1 LINLMA
7 KFFLMNP
14 YVRIFL
20 ILACFGTFHSFTAK
34 ESVKSAIL
42 SKLGMGY
49 PAYAI
54 VRALIS
60 LSVLVLSIVAL
71 FNYANTTKVLFRPIH
86 GLPAIIP
93 TMFAF
98 WIAMMALGQVAKGG
112 CLPQFFGLKEY
123 PKLFFFSGAYSIC
136 RHPMY
141 TGWLIASWGIVMSKP
156 YLLTLFYNTLISL
169 FVVHESL
176 QEEKRMIEL
185 FGDRY
190 LVYKKK
196 IPFLLPYGF
205 LKKEIREHGA
215 PRF

>member
-1 LINLMA
+1 MI
-7 KFFLMNP
+7 P

-20 ILACFGTFHSFTAK
+20 ILAFFGAFHSLTAK
-34 ESVKSAIL
+34 ERVRSAIC
-42 SKLGMGY
+42 SKLGMGN
-49 PAYAI
+49 PAYAV

-60 LSVLVLSIVAL
+60 MSLLVLSLVAL
-71 FNYANTTKVLFRPIH
+71 FYDTDTTGRLFSPIH
-86 GLPAIIP
+86 GLPAIVP

-98 WIAMMALGQVAKGG
+98 WIAMMALGQVAKGRR
-112 CLPQFFGLKEY
+112 LPQFFGLKEY
-123 PKLFFFSGAYSIC
+123 PKLFYFSGAYSIC

-156 YLLTLFYNTLISL
+156 YLLTLFYNLLITL
-169 FVVHESL
+169 FVIHESL
-176 QEEKRMIEL
+176 QEEKRMTGL

-190 LVYKKK
+190 LAYKKQ

-215 PRF
+215 PKF

>member
-1 LINLMA
+1 MI
-7 KFFLMNP
+7 P

-20 ILACFGTFHSFTAK
+20 ILACFGTFHSLTAK
-34 ESVKSAIL
+34 EGVRSSFR
-42 SKLGMGY
+42 SKLGLGH

-54 VRALIS
+54 IRASIS
-60 LSVLVLSIVAL
+60 LSVLVLSIV
-71 FNYANTTKVLFRPIH
+71 VLFKDADTTRTLFSPIH
-86 GLPAIIP
+86 GLPAIVP

-98 WIAMMALGQVAKGG
+98 WIAMMALGQVAKGRR
-112 CLPQFFGLKEY
+112 LPQFFGLKEY

-156 YLLTLFYNTLISL
+156 YLLTLFYNLLITL

-176 QEEKRMIEL
+176 QEEKRMTEL

-190 LVYKKK
+190 LAYKKT

-205 LKKEIREHGA
+205 LKKEIRQYGA
-215 PRF
+215 PKF

>member
-1 LINLMA
+1 MA
-7 KFFLMNP
+7 NFFLMNP
-14 YVRIFL
+14 YVRIFI
-20 ILACFGTFHSFTAK
+20 ILACFGTFHSLTAK
-34 ESVKSAIL
+34 ERAKSAIR
-42 SKLGMGY
+42 SKLGLGN
-49 PAYAI
+49 PAYA
-54 VRALIS
+54 VARASIS
-60 LSVLVLSIVAL
+60 LSILVLSIVAL
-71 FNYANTTKVLFRPIH
+71 FYGANTTKAFFSPIH
-86 GLPAIIP
+86 GLPAIVP

-98 WIAMMALGQVAKGG
+98 WIAMMALGQVAKGS

-156 YLLTLFYNTLISL
+156 YLLTLFYNTLITL
-169 FVVHESL
+169 FVVHESR
-176 QEEKRMIEL
+176 QEEKRMTEL

-205 LKKEIREHGA
+205 LKKEIREYGA
-215 PRF
+215 PKF

>member
-1 LINLMA
+1 LIDLMA
-7 KFFLMNP
+7 RLMPMIP
-14 YVRIFL
+14 YVRIL
-20 ILACFGTFHSFTAK
+20 IILACFGAFHSLTAK
-34 ESVKSAIL
+34 ESVKSAVR
-42 SKLGMGY
+42 SKLGLGFA
-49 PAYAI
+49 AYAV

-60 LSVLVLSIVAL
+60 LSLLVLSIAAL
-71 FNYANTTKVLFRPIH
+71 FNDAHATKTLFSPIH
-86 GLPAIIP
+86 GLPAIVP

-98 WIAMMALGQVAKGG
+98 WIAAMALGQVAKGR

-141 TGWLIASWGIVMSKP
+141 TGWLIASWGIVLSKP

-169 FVVHESL
+169 FVVHESW

-190 LVYKKK
+190 RFYKKK

-205 LKKEIREHGA
+205 LKKEIREYGA
-215 PRF
+215 PKF

>member
-1 LINLMA
+1 MINPMA
-7 KFFLMNP
+7 NFFLMNP

-20 ILACFGTFHSFTAK
+20 ILACFGIFHSLTAK
-34 ESVKSAIL
+34 ERVKEAIR
-42 SKLGMGY
+42 SKLGMGD
-49 PAYAI
+49 PAYA
-54 VRALIS
+54 VARASIS

-71 FNYANTTKVLFRPIH
+71 FNGANTTKALFSPIH
-86 GLPAIIP
+86 GLPAIVP

-98 WIAMMALGQVAKGG
+98 WIAMMALGQVAKGR
-112 CLPQFFGLKEY
+112 CLPQFFGLQEY

-156 YLLTLFYNTLISL
+156 YLLTLFYNILITL
-169 FVVHESL
+169 FVVHESR
-176 QEEKRMIEL
+176 QEEKRMTEL

-205 LKKEIREHGA
+205 LKKEIREYGA
-215 PRF
+215 PKF

>member
-1 LINLMA
+1 LINPMARLMP
-7 KFFLMNP
+7 MIP
-14 YVRIFL
+14 YLRIFL
-20 ILACFGTFHSFTAK
+20 ILACFGAFHSLTAK
-34 ESVKSAIL
+34 ESVKLAIR
-42 SKLGMGY
+42 SKLGMGH

-60 LSVLVLSIVAL
+60 LSLLILSIVAL
-71 FNYANTTKVLFRPIH
+71 FNDAYATKTLFNPIR
-86 GLPAIIP
+86 GLPAIVP

-98 WIAMMALGQVAKGG
+98 WIAAMALGQVAKGR

-169 FVVHESL
+169 FVIHESL
-176 QEEKRMIEL
+176 QEEKRMTEL

-190 LVYKKK
+190 RVYKKK

-205 LKKEIREHGA
+205 LKKEIRESGA